1 LTSGNGYWEIAGG
14 GAIICRMALTSLL
27 DEVLEAWQYTRD
39 GIVSEIQNLSDADLK
54 FRPHA
59 ESRTAAELVVHVVES
74 GLMAA
79 GELTRPDGNFR
90 RKTYPQFMKEYAS
103 NLPEAT
109 KKSQLVSLLKR
120 THADCDRRIRTAG
133 ELFMLQGITRFDGER
148 GTRLAWLNHA
158 ISHEDYHR
166 GQIAL
171 YARLVGRVPAL
182 TQLIR
187 GTS

>member
-1 LTSGNGYWEIAGG
+1 
-14 GAIICRMALTSLL
+14 MALSSLL
-27 DEVLEAWQYTRD
+27 EECLEAWQYTRD
-39 GIVSEIQNLSDADLK
+39 GVIEEIGNLSETDLK

-59 ESRTAAELVVHVVES
+59 ESRTAAEIGLHIVES
-74 GLMAA
+74 GLMMA

-90 RKTYPQFMKEYAS
+90 RKSYSLLLKEHAGT
-103 NLPEAT
+103 LPSAL
-109 KKSQLVSLLKR
+109 KKAALVKLLKR
-120 THADCDRRIRTAG
+120 THAEGDKKIRRAG
-133 ELFMLQGITRFDGER
+133 ELFMLQRITRFDGEQ
-148 GTRLAWLNHA
+148 GTRVAWMNHG

-187 GTS
+187 SLS

>member
-1 LTSGNGYWEIAGG
+1 
-14 GAIICRMALTSLL
+14 MALSSLL
-27 DEVLEAWQYTRD
+27 EEALEAWQYTRD
-39 GIVSEIQNLSDADLK
+39 GVIEEIENLSETDLK

-59 ESRTAAELVVHVVES
+59 ESRTSAEIGLHIVES
-74 GLMAA
+74 GLMMA

-90 RKTYPQFMKEYAS
+90 RKSYPQLLKEHAGT
-103 NLPEAT
+103 LPSAL
-109 KKSQLVSLLKR
+109 KKAALVKLLKR
-120 THADCDRRIRTAG
+120 THAEGDKKIRRAG
-133 ELFMLQGITRFDGER
+133 ELFMLQRITRFDGEP
-148 GTRLAWLNHA
+148 GTRVAWMNHG

-187 GTS
+187 SLS